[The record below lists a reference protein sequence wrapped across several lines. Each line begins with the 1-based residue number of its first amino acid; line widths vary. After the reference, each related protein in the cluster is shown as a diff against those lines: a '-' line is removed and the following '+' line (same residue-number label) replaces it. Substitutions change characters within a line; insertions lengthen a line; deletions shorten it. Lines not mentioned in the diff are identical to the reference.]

1 MLKAI
6 TVARNEEKLIG
17 KCIKG
22 VLTQTY
28 QVNSYLVLDD
38 FSSDRTPEIVEQ
50 LNDGRIKL
58 SRVEFTNFPTQTG
71 LRGRRIH
78 SLQQLAFD
86 MSSNWDYMLVVDA
99 DTAIQTDYCSTIM
112 GAMEKDRG
120 LVMAGARYLR
130 TPTKLEVSSGNHVRG
145 SNYIVKRSLYDLFR
159 KRGFDYSNPYGEV
172 LLERY
177 AKALG
182 CEVTAFSTLT
192 AVQGRET
199 TKQSRGL
206 IEGIHEYVIS
216 TPLLVMILNLLRN
229 RSSDDLRLLSGW
241 VWARTHGVKR
251 YFSNTE
257 SKNITSWYIR
267 RWLRRV

>member
-22 VLTQTY
+22 VLSQTH
-28 QVNSYLVLDD
+28 QVDSYLVLDD
-38 FSSDRTPEIVEQ
+38 FSSDRTPEIVER
-50 LNDGRIKL
+50 LNDGRVKL
-58 SRVEFTNFPTQTG
+58 SRVNSPNFPIQTG

-86 MSSNWDYMLVVDA
+86 MSGNWDYMLVVDA
-99 DTAIQTDYCSTIM
+99 DTVIPTDYCNTIISV
-112 GAMEKDRG
+112 MEKDRR

-130 TPTKLEVSSGNHVRG
+130 TPTKLEISSGNHVRG
-145 SNYIVKRSLYDLFR
+145 SNYIVKRNLYDLFR
-159 KRGFDYSNPYGEV
+159 KRGFDYCNPYGEV

-182 CEVTAFSTLT
+182 CEVTAFRTLA

-199 TKQSRGL
+199 TVQAPNL
-206 IEGIHEYVIS
+206 VDGIHEYVIS
-216 TPLLVMILNLLRN
+216 TPLLVMVLNFLRN
-229 RSSDDLRLLSGW
+229 RSSDDLMLLCGW
-241 VWARTHGVKR
+241 LWARTHGTKR

-257 SKNITSWYIR
+257 SKNITTWYMR
-267 RWLRRV
+267 RWLRRA